1 MLDLKDGG
9 CEDICLH
16 CYKTRKQCIHGEDA
30 PRFPRLL
37 FTFEEA
43 GRRKLRDHK
52 GRPVLAGKD
61 IWSIHYCIMHGTI
74 PFGKNILTYFWE
86 RCYWADTLE
95 QAQAKLRVAD
105 KFMRKH
111 NIKVYNT
118 LAGFAHTL

>member
-1 MLDLKDGG
+1 MVVVRIYACTATRPENSASTGKTLRDSPG
-9 CEDICLH
+9 CCS
-16 CYKTRKQCIHGEDA
+16 
-30 PRFPRLL
+30 PS
-37 FTFEEA
+37 
-43 GRRKLRDHK
+43 RKLRDHK